1 MARPRR
7 VELKLGE
14 QLARLRAA
22 GIGKAPSGSAAGS
35 GIIDEEDA
43 MPSLPDRIRMIL
55 GIIRHQKPDATD
67 MNYLILYDITDNKVR
82 RLVAR
87 YLKQQGCV
95 RIQKSVFMASTS
107 HPKFNQ
113 IHQTLKE
120 VNEFYENADSI
131 ILVPVNV
138 ADVRSM
144 KLIGK
149 NVNIDILT
157 DPPNTLFF

>member
-7 VELKLGE
+7 ITLTLAE
-14 QLARLRAA
+14 QLARLRKA
-22 GIGKAPSGSAAGS
+22 GINKALPPSQVMEPE
-35 GIIDEEDA
+35 DEDEP
-43 MPSLPDRIRMIL
+43 MPSLPERIRTLL
-55 GIIRHQKPDATD
+55 GIFRHRTPTATD
-67 MNYLILYDITDNKVR
+67 MNYLIMYDITDNKVR
-82 RLVAR
+82 RLVAK
-87 YLKQQGCV
+87 YLKTQGCI
-95 RIQKSVFMASTS
+95 RIQKSVFMACTS

-113 IHQTLKE
+113 IHETLKE
-120 VNEFYENADSI
+120 VNEFYENEDSI
-131 ILVPVNV
+131 MLVPVNV

>member
-1 MARPRR
+1 MARPKA
-7 VELKLGE
+7 VHLTLAE
-14 QLARLRAA
+14 QLARLR
-22 GIGKAPSGSAAGS
+22 KS
-35 GIIDEEDA
+35 GISKALPAGMVPDPEDA
-43 MPSLPDRIRMIL
+43 ADPLPPLPDRIRTLL
-55 GIIRHQKPDATD
+55 GIFRHRKANATE
-67 MNYLILYDITDNKVR
+67 MNYLIMYDITDNKVR
-82 RLVAR
+82 KLVAK
-87 YLKQQGCV
+87 YLKTQGCI

-113 IHQTLKE
+113 IHATLKE
-120 VNEFYENADSI
+120 VNEYYENEDSI
-131 ILVPVNV
+131 MLVPVNV